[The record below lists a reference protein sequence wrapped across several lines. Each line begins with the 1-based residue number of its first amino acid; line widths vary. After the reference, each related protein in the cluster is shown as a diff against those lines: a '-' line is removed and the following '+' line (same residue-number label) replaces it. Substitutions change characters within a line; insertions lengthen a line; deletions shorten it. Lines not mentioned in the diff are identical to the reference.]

1 MKSRT
6 FLKRAQRRMSSGQF
20 NRAKSDFDK
29 AIELDGGLA
38 KAHLGRAELCCII
51 DDKEG
56 AAGSYERYLALLR
69 EDAEPSVVAE
79 AYLTYGEM
87 LFDLSKEQEAL
98 EQFRHSIE
106 LIRSGRAYFQVGRTY
121 LYLGTLDEALANF
134 EKGIEVDPGY
144 PGSYFG
150 KSGVYEMREQR
161 TELRAS
167 YEELLQLDPGNVLA
181 HYFVADLCRRLG
193 DNEAALAHY
202 DAAAGD
208 SEPRRA
214 FPIALIDP
222 LQAKAILYTKM
233 RRHQLAIETY
243 ERLWRPVTGGGTPAW
258 MENAMTA
265 DGRDEYVRALDNY
278 GLAILA
284 HTRDDDD

>member
-6 FLKRAQRRMSSGQF
+6 FLKRAQRRMSSGQYK
-20 NRAKSDFDK
+20 RSLSDFDQ
-29 AIELDGGLA
+29 AIALDAGSA
-38 KAHLGRAELCCII
+38 RAHFGRAELCCII
-51 DDKEG
+51 DDKEE

-79 AYLTYGEM
+79 AYLTYGE
-87 LFDLSKEQEAL
+87 LLLDLSREQEAL

-106 LIRSGRAYFQVGRTY
+106 LIPSGRACFLAGRTY

-134 EKGIEVDPGY
+134 EKGIEVYPGY

-150 KSGVYEMREQR
+150 KSGVYEIREQR

-181 HYFVADLCRRLG
+181 HYFVADLCWRLG

-202 DAAAGD
+202 DAAADD

-233 RRHQLAIETY
+233 RKHQLAIDTY
-243 ERLWRPVTGGGTPAW
+243 ERLWRPVTGGTPAW

-265 DGRDEYVRALDNY
+265 DGRDEYTRALEDY

>member
-1 MKSRT
+1 MSART
-6 FLKRAQRRMSSGQF
+6 FLKRAQRRMSSGQYK
-20 NRAKSDFDK
+20 RSLGDFDS
-29 AIELDGGLA
+29 AIELDGRLA

-51 DDKEG
+51 NDKEG
-56 AAGSYERYLALLR
+56 AVRSYERYLALVR
-69 EDAEPSVVAE
+69 EDVEPSVVAE
-79 AYLTYGEM
+79 ACLTYGEL
-87 LFDLSKEQEAL
+87 LFDLTREQEAL
-98 EQFRHSIE
+98 EQFTRSIE
-106 LIRSGRAYFQVGRTY
+106 LKPSARAYFQVGRTY
-121 LYLGTLDEALANF
+121 LYLGELDKALANF

-161 TELRAS
+161 TELRTS

-181 HYFVADLCRRLG
+181 HYFAADTCRRLG

-208 SEPRRA
+208 SEARRA
-214 FPIALIDP
+214 IPIPLIDP
-222 LQAKAILYTKM
+222 LQAKINLLTKM
-233 RRHQLAIETY
+233 RRYDEAIATY
-243 ERLWRPVTGGGTPAW
+243 ARLFSADTRDTPAW
-258 MENAMTA
+258 MENAMSA
-265 DGRDEYVRALDNY
+265 DGRDEYTRALDDY

>member
-1 MKSRT
+1 MSART
-6 FLKRAQRRMSSGQF
+6 FLKRAQRRMSSGQYK
-20 NRAKSDFDK
+20 RSLGDFDK
-29 AIELDGGLA
+29 AIALDAGSA
-38 KAHLGRAELCCII
+38 RAHLGRAELCCII

-56 AAGSYERYLALLR
+56 AVRSYERYLALVR
-69 EDAEPSVVAE
+69 EDVEPSVVAE
-79 AYLTYGEM
+79 ACLTYGE
-87 LFDLSKEQEAL
+87 LLLDLSREQEAL
-98 EQFRHSIE
+98 EQLRRSIE
-106 LIRSGRAYFQVGRTY
+106 LRPSARAYFQVGRAY
-121 LYLGTLDEALANF
+121 IYLGALDKALANF
-134 EKGIEVDPGY
+134 EKAIEVDPGY

-150 KSGVYEMREQR
+150 MSGVYEMREQR

-167 YEELLQLDPGNVLA
+167 YEELLQLDLGNVLA
-181 HYFVADLCRRLG
+181 HYFTADTCRRLG

-233 RRHQLAIETY
+233 RRHQLAIDTY
-243 ERLWRPVTGGGTPAW
+243 ERLWRPVTGGTPAW

>member
-1 MKSRT
+1 MSART
-6 FLKRAQRRMSSGQF
+6 FLKRAQRRMSSRQYK
-20 NRAKSDFDK
+20 RSLSDFNS

-51 DDKEG
+51 NDKEG
-56 AAGSYERYLALLR
+56 AVRSYERYLSLLR

-79 AYLTYGEM
+79 AYLTYGEL
-87 LFDLSKEQEAL
+87 LFDLSREQEAL
-98 EQFRHSIE
+98 EQFTCSIE
-106 LIRSGRAYFQVGRTY
+106 LKSSGRAYFLVGRTY
-121 LYLGTLDEALANF
+121 LHLGTLDEALANF

-144 PGSYFG
+144 LGSYFG

-181 HYFVADLCRRLG
+181 HYFVADTCRRLG

-222 LQAKAILYTKM
+222 LQAKVYLYTKM
-233 RRHQLAIETY
+233 RRYKAVLETY
-243 ERLWRPVTGGGTPAW
+243 ERLLRPVTGGTPAW

>member
-1 MKSRT
+1 MSART
-6 FLKRAQRRMSSGQF
+6 FLKRAQRRMSSGQYK
-20 NRAKSDFDK
+20 RSLGDFDK
-29 AIELDGGLA
+29 AIELDAGSA
-38 KAHLGRAELCCII
+38 RAHLGRAELCCII

-56 AAGSYERYLALLR
+56 AVRSYERYLALVR
-69 EDAEPSVVAE
+69 EDVEPSVVAE
-79 AYLTYGEM
+79 ACLTYGEL
-87 LFDLSKEQEAL
+87 LFDLSREQEAL
-98 EQFRHSIE
+98 EQFTRSVE
-106 LIRSGRAYFQVGRTY
+106 LRPSARAYFQVGRAY
-121 LYLGTLDEALANF
+121 IYLGALDKALANF
-134 EKGIEVDPGY
+134 EKAIEVDPGY

-150 KSGVYEMREQR
+150 MSGVYEMREQR

-167 YEELLQLDPGNVLA
+167 YEELLQLDLGNVLA
-181 HYFVADLCRRLG
+181 HYFTADTCRRLG

-233 RRHQLAIETY
+233 RRHQLAIDTY
-243 ERLWRPVTGGGTPAW
+243 ERLWRPVTGGTPAW
-258 MENAMTA
+258 MANAMTA

>member
-6 FLKRAQRRMSSGQF
+6 FLKRAQRRMSAGQYK
-20 NRAKSDFDK
+20 RSLSDFDS

-56 AAGSYERYLALLR
+56 AAGSYERYLSLLR

-87 LFDLSKEQEAL
+87 LFDMSREQEAL

-106 LIRSGRAYFQVGRTY
+106 LIPSGRAYFLAGRTY
-121 LYLGTLDEALANF
+121 LYLGTLDKALANF

-161 TELRAS
+161 IELRGS
-167 YEELLQLDPGNVLA
+167 YEELLHRDPGNVIA

-222 LQAKAILYTKM
+222 LQAKIFLFTKM
-233 RRHQLAIETY
+233 RRYKAAIETY
-243 ERLWRPVTGGGTPAW
+243 ERLLRPVTGGTPAW
-258 MENAMTA
+258 MANAMTA

>member
-6 FLKRAQRRMSSGQF
+6 FLKRAQRRMSSGQYK
-20 NRAKSDFDK
+20 RSLSDFDQ
-29 AIELDGGLA
+29 AIALDAGSA
-38 KAHLGRAELCCII
+38 RAHFGRAELCCII
-51 DDKEG
+51 DDKEE

-87 LFDLSKEQEAL
+87 LLDLSREQEAL

-106 LIRSGRAYFQVGRTY
+106 LIPSGRACFLAGRTY

-161 TELRAS
+161 IELRGS
-167 YEELLQLDPGNVLA
+167 YEELLQRDPGNVLA
-181 HYFVADLCRRLG
+181 HYFAADTCRRLG

-233 RRHQLAIETY
+233 RRHQLAIDTY
-243 ERLWRPVTGGGTPAW
+243 ERLWRPVTGGTPAW
-258 MENAMTA
+258 MANAMTA

-284 HTRDDDD
+284 HTRDDD

>member
-1 MKSRT
+1 M
-6 FLKRAQRRMSSGQF
+6 
-20 NRAKSDFDK
+20 
-29 AIELDGGLA
+29 
-38 KAHLGRAELCCII
+38 
-51 DDKEG
+51 
-56 AAGSYERYLALLR
+56 
-69 EDAEPSVVAE
+69 
-79 AYLTYGEM
+79 
-87 LFDLSKEQEAL
+87 
-98 EQFRHSIE
+98 
-106 LIRSGRAYFQVGRTY
+106 GRTY

-181 HYFVADLCRRLG
+181 HYFVADTCRRLG

-243 ERLWRPVTGGGTPAW
+243 ERLLRPVSGGTPAW

-265 DGRDEYVRALDNY
+265 DGRDEYVR
-278 GLAILA
+278 
-284 HTRDDDD
+284 RP

>member
-1 MKSRT
+1 MIRKGP
-6 FLKRAQRRMSSGQF
+6 SG
-20 NRAKSDFDK
+20 AT
-29 AIELDGGLA
+29 
-38 KAHLGRAELCCII
+38 
-51 DDKEG
+51 
-56 AAGSYERYLALLR
+56 RYLALVR
-69 EDAEPSVVAE
+69 EDVEPSVVAE
-79 AYLTYGEM
+79 ACLTYGEL
-87 LFDLSKEQEAL
+87 LFDLSREQEAL
-98 EQFRHSIE
+98 EQFTRSIE
-106 LIRSGRAYFQVGRTY
+106 LRPSGRAYFQVGRAY

-193 DNEAALAHY
+193 DNKAALAHY

-233 RRHQLAIETY
+233 RRHQLAIDTY
-243 ERLWRPVTGGGTPAW
+243 ERLWRPVTGGTPAW
-258 MENAMTA
+258 MANAMTA

>member
-1 MKSRT
+1 M
-6 FLKRAQRRMSSGQF
+6 
-20 NRAKSDFDK
+20 
-29 AIELDGGLA
+29 A

-51 DDKEG
+51 NDKEG
-56 AAGSYERYLALLR
+56 AVRSYERYLALVR
-69 EDAEPSVVAE
+69 EDVEPSVVAE
-79 AYLTYGEM
+79 ACLTYGEL
-87 LFDLSKEQEAL
+87 LFDLSREQEAL
-98 EQFRHSIE
+98 EQFTRSIE
-106 LIRSGRAYFQVGRTY
+106 LRPSARAYFQVGRAY

-167 YEELLQLDPGNVLA
+167 YEELLQRDPGNVLA

-202 DAAAGD
+202 DAAADD

-222 LQAKAILYTKM
+222 LQAKAYLFTKM
-233 RRHQLAIETY
+233 RRYKAALETY
-243 ERLWRPVTGGGTPAW
+243 ERLLRPVTDGTPAW

-265 DGRDEYVRALDNY
+265 DGRDEYTRALDNY

>member
-1 MKSRT
+1 M
-6 FLKRAQRRMSSGQF
+6 
-20 NRAKSDFDK
+20 
-29 AIELDGGLA
+29 
-38 KAHLGRAELCCII
+38 
-51 DDKEG
+51 
-56 AAGSYERYLALLR
+56 R
-69 EDAEPSVVAE
+69 EDVEPSVVAE
-79 AYLTYGEM
+79 AYLTYGEL
-87 LFDLSKEQEAL
+87 LFDLSREQEAL

-106 LIRSGRAYFQVGRTY
+106 LRPSARAYFQVGRAY
-121 LYLGTLDEALANF
+121 IYLGALDEALANF

-161 TELRAS
+161 IELRAS
-167 YEELLQLDPGNVLA
+167 YEELLQLDLGNVLA
-181 HYFVADLCRRLG
+181 HYFTADTCRRLG

-222 LQAKAILYTKM
+222 LQAKAILYTTM
-233 RRHQLAIETY
+233 RRHQLAIDTY
-243 ERLWRPVTGGGTPAW
+243 ERLWRPVTGGTPAW

-284 HTRDDDD
+284 HTRDDD